1 MIRSI
6 DNCPLPTNTA
16 YNISLSDIEPVTE
29 PVSLETAKKWLR
41 MESIGDD
48 NGLITEL
55 VTEARMWIER
65 YCALSIIPKTISCT
79 INLHANGSVE
89 LPYGPIDLASIVVKD
104 VNDNILTTGFTLI
117 GIDGSFISIKGHGI
131 FSVSYESVPATISV
145 LNGAIKSYIAYAYE
159 HRGDALQ
166 DEGNSE
172 FAREAKRKAYP
183 FMRQVFI

>member
-16 YNISLSDIEPVTE
+16 YNISLLDIEPISE
-29 PVSLETAKKWLR
+29 PISLETAKKWLR
-41 MESIGDD
+41 MEAIYDD
-48 NGLITEL
+48 NDLITDL
-55 VTEARMWIER
+55 ITEARMWVER

-104 VNDNILTTGFTLI
+104 VNDNVLTTGFTLI
-117 GIDGSFISIKGHGI
+117 GVDGSFIDIKGHGI
-131 FSVSYESVPATISV
+131 FSVSYESISAPV
-145 LNGAIKSYIAYAYE
+145 VMLSGAIKSYIAYAYE

-166 DEGNSE
+166 DEGNPE
-172 FAREAKRKAYP
+172 FAKEAKRKAYP
-183 FMRQVFI
+183 FMRQLFI